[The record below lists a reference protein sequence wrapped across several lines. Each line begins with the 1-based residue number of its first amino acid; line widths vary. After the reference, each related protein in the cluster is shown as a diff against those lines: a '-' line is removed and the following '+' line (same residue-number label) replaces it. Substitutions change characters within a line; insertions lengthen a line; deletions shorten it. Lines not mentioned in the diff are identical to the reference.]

1 MATKRVVAKQKAQPL
16 DLVGAQAIALAG
28 AQENILVA
36 EAVRTMFTPPK
47 ANIDY
52 QKKFDPAKTPLYI
65 PTKNVVVTQDPAADQ
80 VVPAGTEVKLV
91 LAAKGS
97 LPVGGFQ
104 VAPGLLQKYGE
115 GSVAVILKDLSEKGQ
130 AVVPILEQEK
140 AYEVLSQ
147 SEKNAVI
154 DYAKNVGLSAD
165 TDAEA
170 KLIYEDIQFF
180 NNF

>member
-1 MATKRVVAKQKAQPL
+1 MATKRVVAKQKTQPL
-16 DLVGAQAIALAG
+16 ELVGAQALALAG
-28 AQENILVA
+28 AKENILIA
-36 EAVRTMFTPPK
+36 DAVKAIYIPPK
-47 ANIDY
+47 ANVDY
-52 QKKFDPAKTPLYI
+52 QKKFDPSKTPIYI
-65 PTKNVVVTQDPAADQ
+65 PTKNVVVTQDPPADQ

-104 VAPGLLQKYGE
+104 VAPGLLEKYGQ
-115 GSVAVILKDLSEKGQ
+115 GNVGIILKDLSEKGQ

-154 DYAKNVGLSAD
+154 DYAKNVGLPAN

-170 KLIYEDIQFF
+170 RLIYEDIQFF